1 MSRHSKSI
9 STGPSL
15 GLFAGSQRASTASAN
30 GNRRQSGGTR
40 KKRKKKS
47 SAQRP
52 TTAAAAT
59 ATSTSTRREQKTATL
74 KAPDFRPLSD
84 RMPRKSRAAAA
95 TPTPPPPP
103 PPLAQASS
111 YQEETKKPKS
121 YVGRQRTRGL
131 AMVISAHRGY
141 DKSHH
146 VAITADAALG
156 ISMQEAARRSA
167 NEALQRGML
176 VGRQPQRPKVTAADS
191 GGVRHRNFLQQ
202 SNAAFAGQSDAQ
214 VIGRQNSTEPHARD
228 GGDKVL
234 RARARSIRVETPETN
249 DTNQTD
255 ETTRANAEEEQRLLE
270 LEKLKFE
277 EDRKRQAEQEALQFL
292 AAVAAE
298 EEERRQLEIAEAAAK
313 LAEEE
318 ERRLE
323 ILAEK
328 EAASNYAAAVAAAL
342 AKQTAAEALLQEKH
356 RAIQAKYK
364 LMSSPE
370 RPKTSPG
377 KTNGKG
383 LERIK
388 FPLRARSRAES
399 DYVMPEILDTTP
411 IVLPFHLDS
420 VAKAVAAEMQAR
432 EEYEL
437 KMKEDAKRE
446 AALRAADMKRK
457 RSAGKVNQ
465 EESGES
471 VSSVAGAVSLSSLSS
486 VAASVT
492 SMEAGDISG
501 AIPADIEKEETGD
514 VPRLRVY
521 RRSRPDLPGIRPM
534 MSPHDAAGA
543 LSFSVA
549 MFHRDPK
556 IRRSRWDGSLPL
568 PPDSETCCRRGF
580 SLLGENNVQDAIL
593 WFSVGYGQEADT
605 YADGTQQ
612 RSNTDAHLDSYFA
625 EQDLPDTMSVCL
637 PRTGFDHG
645 IVSIIA
651 RGIAY
656 SMLGAWSQ
664 ALWDFKEAELMT
676 RGKCKD
682 ALYFCA
688 QAHEARHETKAAL
701 VLVGSI
707 LEQEPRGQTIMIH
720 LDDGEFDSIGGGSG
734 DDHGGAAGHSRSAS
748 RVNQSVTSY
757 DDVFY
762 SHVLTLKAGCLA
774 EQGKYEE
781 ALSAYD
787 MAIEKDFAN
796 TSALWSRTRLF
807 LDPVVSWT
815 ENTQEDDELAR
826 KRAALK
832 DLTKLVSLDP
842 GKVDYLE
849 DAMDMFVD
857 LAEYEE
863 GKSVVQ
869 VLIEVWTAGGVSKTS
884 GSIKVKDD
892 AFSSSDLPS
901 DGFEREIFLTYFPD
915 RQSHPVGARQLAV
928 AYCLRGRLQS
938 FIGLATH
945 TSVMSVME
953 DFKMA
958 EELDPTLPHAYLY
971 RGALRHPD
979 NLLLCARINNP
990 YDANMTAD
998 TADIEQKWRGASA
1011 AAGESK
1017 DDKET
1022 EATLQQQEIDEEFF
1036 NDVGGSHVIQDLSMA
1051 LDLLPSCTD
1060 AYILR
1065 ASMYIRVAMFTP
1077 ALHDLRAASLLDPDN
1092 IAVWLLV
1099 ARIYLQHFHDYE
1111 SAINATTFAIHLD
1124 PGQNAAYYIRA
1135 EAHLRGGEVD
1145 MALHD
1150 YTRILRNDPTEPWP
1164 WLFQGHILAARGRA
1178 RLAMYSSI
1186 AFLRATGELTSKEIV
1201 IKEEAKRAELVA
1213 EQHKKSSFRALW
1225 KNHDDEEKATV
1236 NVVPEEQ
1243 TSLDQANELLCD
1255 FNHAATQYRQAAM
1268 RHPTVHTYCRL
1279 ADALVHLGD
1288 VTEALSVL
1296 HTALEMDDES
1306 PEVHATLGRLYLSVE
1321 DYDHALECFDTSIE
1335 FDPSDP
1341 LLFNARGVC
1350 KTLQEQTY
1358 LVHIRDLQL
1367 QQART
1372 GEFEQLKDDFISASR
1387 SDDEDVFDEEDNDD
1401 MDYYETES
1409 RRKKKKK
1416 GRRKKRRGRKKKRGS
1431 SRSKSR
1437 SKSPKKYGSNKM
1449 SRMKSG
1455 KSPKKKKRKGGK
1467 RVKRKRQRLKLR
1479 EKLSLRMA
1487 KTKREP
1493 YVPKTREQ
1501 LELEVGMTGL
1511 RDINKCLALDPTN
1524 TDALLNRAELYV
1536 RAGEDQFA
1544 SNDFETV
1551 LQLDPGN
1558 VRCYINRGVH
1568 QVCRSRPANAIQD
1581 FDRALSIDPANPL
1594 ALYNRAVAYTDARQ
1608 YDQAIQDYTRTLRTV
1623 PTAVAALRNRGLLQL
1638 WSENFANA
1646 KKDLGQV
1653 LELVQ
1658 DSPEESESH
1667 DLLPA
1672 LGHCDAQLGLL
1683 VPDALDA
1690 VNQAMNHRGGILVD
1704 ALVSRGNVFYRL
1716 ASAGYEFAPSS
1727 TFTSTIHRLRTHDEI
1742 IAASSI
1748 ARLESEMGR
1757 ASLNARS
1764 KSHSQWL
1771 EMSISDFSKALRLN
1785 PSSTII
1791 RSNLA
1796 EALIMSADS
1805 LQRMKTTADAKQGDK
1820 GAGESVA
1827 SVVGEVQYESLASW
1841 KKRKRKRIKLALV
1854 HFSAVLSMD
1863 PDSSSAL
1870 NGRGM
1875 VHFKL
1880 GRMEEAYTDFSEAL
1894 VKIDESMKEKRTLTE
1909 IIAIRKAMIQ
1919 SASTSSGTSGNVVG
1933 LMTSSPRGV
1942 NKIAEALQKSKG
1954 LKAAKQRCQCLVN
1967 RAMVLIRAGSSKQA
1981 EQDLIAAVG
1990 LGDYHNFATPSAL
2003 HDLATIKIRN
2013 EKTSAALE
2021 LLDRAIQ
2028 IPGHHVPQARMNRGV
2043 ALCSTSPPNLAK
2055 AMEDFNAAV
2064 AAYPSN
2070 VHGLYNRAIC
2080 LGMSGH
2086 LRAAEEDLMRA
2097 IAIAPGDSMLY
2108 DQRGKTMAAMGRPKV
2123 ALKDYATA
2131 MLLE

>member
-15 GLFAGSQRASTASAN
+15 GLFAGSQRASTAN
-30 GNRRQSGGTR
+30 NRRHQSGGTR

-59 ATSTSTRREQKTATL
+59 ATSTSTREQKTATM

-84 RMPRKSRAAAA
+84 RMPRKSRVAAA
-95 TPTPPPPP
+95 TPPPPPPPP

-111 YQEETKKPKS
+111 YQEDTKKPKS

-176 VGRQPQRPKVTAADS
+176 VGGRQPQRPKVTAASS

-234 RARARSIRVETPETN
+234 RARARSIRVDTPETN

-255 ETTRANAEEEQRLLE
+255 ETTRANAEEEKRLLE

-277 EDRKRQAEQEALQFL
+277 EDRKRQAEQEAVQFL

-342 AKQTAAEALLQEKH
+342 AKEAAAEALLQEKH

-471 VSSVAGAVSLSSLSS
+471 VSSIAGALSLPSLSS

-492 SMEAGDISG
+492 SMEAGDKSS
-501 AIPADIEKEETGD
+501 AIPTDIENEETGD

-549 MFHRDPK
+549 MFHRDPR

-605 YADGTQQ
+605 YSDGTQQ
-612 RSNTDAHLDSYFA
+612 RGNTDTHLDSYFA

-688 QAHEARHETKAAL
+688 LAHEARHETKAAL

-707 LEQEPRGQTIMIH
+707 LEQEPRGQTIKIH
-720 LDDGEFDSIGGGSG
+720 LDDGEFDFAGGGSDG
-734 DDHGGAAGHSRSAS
+734 DHGDAAGHSGSAS

-869 VLIEVWTAGGVSKTS
+869 VLIEVWIAGGVSKTS
-884 GSIKVKDD
+884 GSIKVEDD

-901 DGFEREIFLTYFPD
+901 NGFEREIFLTYFPD
-915 RQSHPVGARQLAV
+915 RQSHPVGARQLAM

-1011 AAGESK
+1011 AGESK

-1022 EATLQQQEIDEEFF
+1022 ETTLQQQEVDEEFF
-1036 NDVGGSHVIQDLSMA
+1036 NDVGGSHVIQDLSTA

-1077 ALHDLRAASLLDPDN
+1077 ALHDLRAAALLDPDN

-1111 SAINATTFAIHLD
+1111 SAINSTTFAIHLD

-1201 IKEEAKRAELVA
+1201 IKAEAKRAELVA

-1225 KNHDDEEKATV
+1225 KNHDEEKATV

-1268 RHPTVHTYCRL
+1268 RHPNVHTYCRL

-1288 VTEALSVL
+1288 VTQALSVL

-1335 FDPSDP
+1335 LDPSDP

-1409 RRKKKKK
+1409 RRNKKKK
-1416 GRRKKRRGRKKKRGS
+1416 GRRKNRRGRKKKRGS

-1455 KSPKKKKRKGGK
+1455 KSPKKKRKKGG
-1467 RVKRKRQRLKLR
+1467 KRKRQRLKLR

-1487 KTKREP
+1487 KRKREP

-1551 LQLDPGN
+1551 LQLDPDN

-1594 ALYNRAVAYTDARQ
+1594 ALYNRAAAYTDARQ

-1623 PTAVAALRNRGLLQL
+1623 PTAVAALRNRGLLHL

-1805 LQRMKTTADAKQGDK
+1805 LQRMKTTAGARQGDK
-1820 GAGESVA
+1820 GAGENVA

-1841 KKRKRKRIKLALV
+1841 KKRKRGRITLALV

-1880 GRMEEAYTDFSEAL
+1880 GRMEAAYTDFSEAL

-1919 SASTSSGTSGNVVG
+1919 SASTSSGTSGNVG

-1981 EQDLIAAVG
+1981 EQDLIAAIG
-1990 LGDYHNFATPSAL
+1990 LGDYHNFATPLAL